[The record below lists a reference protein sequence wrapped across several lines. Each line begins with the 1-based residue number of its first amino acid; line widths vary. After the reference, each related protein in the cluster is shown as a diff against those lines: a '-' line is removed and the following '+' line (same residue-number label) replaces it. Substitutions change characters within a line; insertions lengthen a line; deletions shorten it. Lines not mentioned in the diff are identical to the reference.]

1 MAGGISMSLGNRK
14 LVVLGIPWDVDTEG
28 LRSYMTKFGG
38 LDDVIVMKDR
48 STGRSR
54 GFGYVTFTSSED
66 AEKALLAQ
74 HSLSGRILEVKVAT
88 PKEEMLKPKVTR
100 VFVARIPPSVN
111 DDTFRNYFEKYGRIT
126 DAYMPKDQGSKAH
139 RGIGFVTY
147 EDPDSVE
154 KLMGK
159 THELAGSTIA
169 VDRATPKE
177 ETMKFWGKSY
187 PSIYGPYGIY
197 TNAAAR
203 FGAFGTHFGSSA
215 FGAYDYPPALATEIA
230 GSGIGGAYGAGLW
243 SSPAPPPANMMG
255 GPAGPVSA
263 PMNISSSQNRGIG
276 KKIFVGR
283 LPLDATAEDLRRYFG
298 NFGRLLDVY
307 VPKDAKKLSHRGF
320 GFVTFAD
327 ESVADR
333 VALRSHELLGVQI
346 AVDRATP
353 QDEAGA
359 GSGTASYMGPSS
371 ILQGAG
377 GPMRGASA
385 IAGSAYGLGGYDY
398 NGAWLYGDAGH
409 RPSRMETRYRP
420 Y

>member
-169 VDRATPKE
+169 VDRATPK
-177 ETMKFWGKSY
+177 FWGKSY

-230 GSGIGGAYGAGLW
+230 GSGIGGAY
-243 SSPAPPPANMMG
+243 
-255 GPAGPVSA
+255 GPVSA